1 MEMGGSLDSKK
12 EEADNREGWGFIT
25 AMSNCSQLQQLFI
38 NDNDAFTGK
47 MPISTVNL
55 STTMQILNVQDTRI
69 SGSIPSAIGNLVNL
83 NFLNASNTF
92 ISGVIPDSIGKL
104 VHLGAL

>member
-69 SGSIPSAIGNLVNL
+69 SGSSPQPSAIWSTSTSSMQAIL
-83 NFLNASNTF
+83 SYQE
-92 ISGVIPDSIGKL
+92 
-104 VHLGAL
+104 